1 MNRILA
7 FVLALTLCVFTS
19 FAQEKISYEVL
30 RFTNPDITINGQKV
44 RQGLTF
50 KSDAPIGWPQSDKAQ
65 FIECKNKK
73 NGMLYRYS
81 DSQFA
86 AHKARTIAEFY
97 LRVNKASTRETGAD
111 AVPFEESKVTGG
123 ERRIALVIG
132 NSEYSYQPYLRN
144 AASDAEAV
152 QKKLLSLGFDIVY
165 GYDCTYARMRT
176 LLNYFS
182 NKAKDYDAA
191 VIYYSGHGVQ
201 NKDQNYMVPV
211 ECPLEYESNL
221 NQCVGAYDFVEKLE
235 ETDCST
241 KIVFFDACRNVQT
254 SWKRSAERGLAS
266 MEGTPGM
273 VIVFSTQKGRTASDG
288 EGDNSPFAEALLDN
302 IDSNA
307 SFSDMMNNVVKQTYS
322 VTGKEQYPVTMGN
335 LMSGFRFNPQG
346 GELPAVKQPAKQT
359 QSANAQ
365 QSQAPADKPAEN
377 KPKPTMEFD
386 APNVEVKLTNLQR
399 IGRNVMLRLIFTNK
413 QANPILAFNESR
425 DPCHENYYYSIAY
438 DDTGK
443 SYQYGSG
450 LKVINSP
457 ESFYDR
463 QTNLPVGVPV
473 AMYIMIE
480 NVAPEV
486 ETLPLVQICFRGFNT
501 PGMPYGEALLC
512 IRNIPLNKS

>member
-1 MNRILA
+1 MNRIFA
-7 FVLALTLCVFTS
+7 FVLTLTLCVFTS

-30 RFTNPDITINGQKV
+30 RFTSPDITINGQKV
-44 RQGLTF
+44 RQGLIF
-50 KSDAPIGWPQSDKAQ
+50 ENDAPIGWPQSDKAQ

-81 DSQFA
+81 DCQFA
-86 AHKARTIAEFY
+86 AHRARTIAEFY

-152 QKKLLSLGFDIVY
+152 QKKLLSLGFDVVY
-165 GYDCTYARMRT
+165 GYDCTYAKMRT

-201 NKDQNYMVPV
+201 NKDQNYMVPI

-302 IDSNA
+302 IDSSA
-307 SFSDMMNNVVKQTYS
+307 SFSDMMNNVVKQTYIS
-322 VTGKEQYPVTMGN
+322 TGKEQYPVTMGN
-335 LMSGFRFNPQG
+335 LMSGFKFNPQG

-365 QSQAPADKPAEN
+365 QNQAPADTPAEN
-377 KPKPTMEFD
+377 KPKITMDFD
-386 APNVEVKLTNLQR
+386 APNVEVRLTKLQR
-399 IGRNVMLRLIFTNK
+399 IGRNVMLRLLFTNK
-413 QANPILAFNESR
+413 QANPIHAINMGI
-425 DPCHENYYYSIAY
+425 DPCHDNYYYSIAY

-450 LKVINSP
+450 LKVMNSP

-463 QTNLPVGVPV
+463 ETNLPVGVPV
-473 AMYIMIE
+473 AMYILIE

-486 ETLPLVQICFRGFNT
+486 EMLPLVQICFRSFNT
-501 PGMPYGEALLC
+501 PGMPYGEALLR
-512 IRNIPLNKS
+512 IRNIPL